1 MSLFKD
7 MKIGKRLAMG
17 FGAVSTFLLISAI
30 IAISVSYNIQKT
42 ANNTLVTSK
51 MLQDAMHVSEAVHGI
66 SENMAAFL
74 MIKENSEKNRYKA
87 IINDYRKE
95 YKSVMENLYSTA
107 DGEEKVLLDAIT
119 AEINNARPLNEK
131 AMEAYYA
138 GNQEEAV
145 NIFLQKAV
153 PSMEKLFN
161 ASRIFEDHQNQ
172 KLVKAESNSKK
183 AFSRGNQLLIV
194 VILAALILSVLFAVS
209 ATRSIVI
216 PFSNVEFHLKEVSD
230 GNITRNVSESLT
242 NRKDEVGVLAVG
254 LQTVIASLRN
264 MVSDLTKG
272 IATLASSSNE
282 LSSISKKLNSGASDM
297 SSRAATVAA
306 SSEQMSANTD
316 SVASRME
323 NANSSLSS
331 VAIATEEMSATIS
344 DIASSAEKAREVSGE
359 AMQQG
364 ELIVEVVKNL
374 GIAAQDISTFTETIN
389 SISAQTNLLAL
400 NATIEAARAGTAGK
414 GFAVV
419 ANEIKTLAEQT
430 ASATGEIKSKISG
443 IQTATE
449 SAITDIERITRIIK
463 NVGEIVTSIAT
474 AIEEQATVTRDIAS
488 NISQATDGVKD
499 ANEKMNQTAKVS
511 KSVTEDVASIK
522 TTVNE
527 VVRATDQVN
536 SSSQELNAMAGQ
548 LKKMVTKFKV

>member
-87 IINDYRKE
+87 IIDDYRKE

-183 AFSRGNQLLIV
+183 AFSRGNQLLIL

>member
-7 MKIGKRLAMG
+7 MKIGQRLAMG
-17 FGAVSTFLLISAI
+17 FGAVSTFLLISAV

>member
-17 FGAVSTFLLISAI
+17 FGAVSTFLLISAV